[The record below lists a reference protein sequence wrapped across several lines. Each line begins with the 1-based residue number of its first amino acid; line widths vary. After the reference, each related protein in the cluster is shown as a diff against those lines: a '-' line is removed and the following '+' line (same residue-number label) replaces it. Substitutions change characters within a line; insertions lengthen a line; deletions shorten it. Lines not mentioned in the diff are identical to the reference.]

1 MSDQIIETNNFIKI
15 FQKNLKRYLKHLI
28 ITILIIFLGVLIL
41 LFVENRK
48 EKNQILISE
57 EFINAKILLQQE
69 KNSQAKIILM
79 NIVNKKNKFY
89 SPLSL
94 SLLMSNN
101 LETDYKKIINAFDKI
116 ISINSF
122 NKEELN
128 LIIFKK
134 IVFLSQFNDEQT
146 LLETANKIVNSNSQW
161 RKETIKILIDYF
173 SSKGEKVK
181 ASEYINLL
189 SINK

>member
-1 MSDQIIETNNFIKI
+1 MSDQIIETNNFTKI

-57 EFINAKILLQQE
+57 EFINAKIFLQQE